1 MNTKDIVRF
10 GDILAIPFF
19 LILIF
24 YFIKKERL
32 SEIEMILL
40 LFSIG
45 GFLFDTF
52 FTVIYLREKLFK

>member
-24 YFIKKERL
+24 YFIKKQTL
-32 SEIEMILL
+32 SDIEILLL

-52 FTVIYLREKLFK
+52 FTFLYLREKLFK

>member
-19 LILIF
+19 LMLIF
-24 YFIKKERL
+24 YFLNKEKL
-32 SEIEMILL
+32 SRIELLLL

-52 FTVIYLREKLFK
+52 FTIVYLREKLFK